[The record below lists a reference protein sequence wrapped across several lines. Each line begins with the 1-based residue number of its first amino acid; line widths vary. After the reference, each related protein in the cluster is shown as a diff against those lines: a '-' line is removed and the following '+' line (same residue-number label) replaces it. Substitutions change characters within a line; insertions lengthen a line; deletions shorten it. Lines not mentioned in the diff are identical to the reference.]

1 MNRAEKLVALQG
13 VVDHPEGLSDAA
25 LEMLF
30 DESEFV
36 TVSEAQL
43 SPPTSA
49 DELAVQVEEAL
60 VAASAG
66 DLIGRARA
74 ARGLSMRELAAQ
86 LGVSSARV
94 SQVQHGSGGGI
105 EVQTLVRYAHALG
118 YELTLTLTPLEGGP
132 PIVAKAG

>member
-1 MNRAEKLVALQG
+1 MNRAEKLAALRG
-13 VVDHPEGLSDAA
+13 VIDHPENLSDAA

-94 SQVQHGSGGGI
+94 SQVQHGGGV

>member
-1 MNRAEKLVALQG
+1 MNRAEKLAALRG
-13 VVDHPEGLSDAA
+13 VTDHPENLSDAA

-43 SPPTSA
+43 SPPTSP

-94 SQVQHGSGGGI
+94 SQVQHGSGV

>member
-1 MNRAEKLVALQG
+1 MNRAEKLAALRG
-13 VVDHPEGLSDAA
+13 VTDYPENLSDAA

-36 TVSEAQL
+36 AVSEAQL

-94 SQVQHGSGGGI
+94 SQVQHGGGV
-105 EVQTLVRYAHALG
+105 EVQTLVRYAQALG
-118 YELTLTLTPLEGGP
+118 YELTLTLTPLEGVP

>member
-1 MNRAEKLVALQG
+1 MNRAEKLAALRG
-13 VVDHPEGLSDAA
+13 VTDHPENLSDAA

-43 SPPTSA
+43 SPPTFP

-94 SQVQHGSGGGI
+94 SQVQHGSGV
-105 EVQTLVRYAHALG
+105 EVQTLVRYAQALG

>member
-1 MNRAEKLVALQG
+1 MTKAEKIAALRG
-13 VVDHPEGLSDAA
+13 WVDHPEKLSVAA

-36 TVSEAQL
+36 QVPKSPL
-43 SPPTSA
+43 SAPTTPT
-49 DELAVQVEEAL
+49 ELAVEIEEAL

-94 SQVQHGSGGGI
+94 SQVQHGERV
-105 EVQTLVRYAHALG
+105 EVQTLVRYARAMG
-118 YELTLTLTPLEGGP
+118 YELTLTLTPLEGGA

>member
-1 MNRAEKLVALQG
+1 MNRAEKLAALRG
-13 VVDHPEGLSDAA
+13 VTDYPENLSDAA

-66 DLIGRARA
+66 DLIGLARA

-94 SQVQHGSGGGI
+94 SQVQHGSGV
-105 EVQTLVRYAHALG
+105 EVQTLGRYAHALG

>member
-1 MNRAEKLVALQG
+1 MNRAEKLAALRG
-13 VVDHPEGLSDAA
+13 VTDHPENLSDAA

-94 SQVQHGSGGGI
+94 SQVQHGGGV

>member
-1 MNRAEKLVALQG
+1 MNKAEKIASLREVI
-13 VVDHPEGLSDAA
+13 DHPEGLSDAA

-30 DESEFV
+30 DESKFV
-36 TVSEAQL
+36 TLPPAKL
-43 SPPTSA
+43 SLPTSP

-74 ARGLSMRELAAQ
+74 ARGLSMRELALQ

-94 SQVQHGSGGGI
+94 SQVQHGGGGGV

>member
-1 MNRAEKLVALQG
+1 MNRAEKLAALRGVA
-13 VVDHPEGLSDAA
+13 DHPENLSDAA

-94 SQVQHGSGGGI
+94 SQVQHGSGV
-105 EVQTLVRYAHALG
+105 EVQTLVRYAQALG

>member
-36 TVSEAQL
+36 TVAEAQL

-94 SQVQHGSGGGI
+94 SQVQHGGGV